1 MLYQLLMKLKLWDS
15 STAHGYSASSL
26 GNFSFIATLLSMAIF
41 TTCKGSSILSIVT
54 DPPLSELDTLSWT
67 FSLPL
72 ALGDSGGSL
81 LTVLL
86 SFLFFLWRLRLL
98 FELVFA
104 DSFSS
109 GTPSLACALVTT
121 LKEAISSLP
130 DVGGDGIMFTR
141 CKLEVDGPAGYVA
154 GFGLLGQ
161 FLLRCSIWHSAQNL
175 STLGQFM
182 LGFMLGLLLGHSL
195 AQ

>member
-1 MLYQLLMKLKLWDS
+1 
-15 STAHGYSASSL
+15 
-26 GNFSFIATLLSMAIF
+26 MAIF
-41 TTCKGSSILSIVT
+41 TACKGSSTLSIVT
-54 DPPLSELDTLSWT
+54 DSPLSELEAFSWA

-72 ALGDSGGSL
+72 ALGDSGDSL
-81 LTVLL
+81 LAALL

-104 DSFSS
+104 DSFSI

-130 DVGGDGIMFTR
+130 DVGGDGIISTK
-141 CKLEVDGPAGYVA
+141 CKLEVDGPAGFA
-154 GFGLLGQ
+154 GAVGLFGQ
-161 FLLRCSIWHSAQNL
+161 SLLRCSMWQPGQYL
-175 STLGQFM
+175 STLGQTIP
-182 LGFMLGLLLGHSL
+182 GLSRGHSL